1 MGVRCEG
8 VKGATADIRLFS
20 LPPCCLRRGDTLCKT
35 AHFYAKTALCWDRQH
50 NRQPENAVF
59 GADFQVAAVLLRQRL
74 DGACAEAVV
83 FLVLLARLR
92 QPVHKADFARVV
104 VLAVNQ
110 QQITRRAD
118 GQGDDAFLLLRH
130 GLCRLNRVVKDV
142 AEQGVN
148 VAVLH
153 EADAPPVRQTCHRDA
168 QIRARQH
175 LATQRH
181 VQRGILRVRRRIVDV
196 DQLTDFFQFF
206 LIACIAQRGNLVADI
221 VAFEVDGVVNLP
233 LLLIAPL
240 LAVQHLRRDIRL
252 AFVFR
257 FPHSVSAYA

>member
-1 MGVRCEG
+1 MLCEQIVIEPLFLRFLQLYLHRRYRSIQKAPGFRRAQMGFMHKTGSAEG

-20 LPPCCLRRGDTLCKT
+20 LPPCRLRRGETLCKA
-35 AHFYAKTALCWDRQH
+35 AHFYAKTSLCWDRQH

-59 GADFQVAAVLLRQRL
+59 GADFQVAAVLLRQRPN
-74 DGACAEAVV
+74 GACAEAVV

-92 QPVHKADFARVV
+92 QPVHKADFARIV

-118 GQGDDAFLLLRH
+118 GQGDDAFLLLCH

-153 EADAPPVRQTCHRDA
+153 EADAPSA
-168 QIRARQH
+168 
-175 LATQRH
+175 RH
-181 VQRGILRVRRRIVDV
+181 VIVMPKFV
-196 DQLTDFFQFF
+196 HAS
-206 LIACIAQRGNLVADI
+206 I
-221 VAFEVDGVVNLP
+221 LP
-233 LLLIAPL
+233 LSATSS
-240 LAVQHLRRDIRL
+240 A
-252 AFVFR
+252 AFCVCGAA
-257 FPHSVSAYA
+257 S